1 MYVVNKYVISMKY
14 RRSIFLKVFFAM
26 LLLLCS
32 LTVSCS
38 VGKQEP
44 VDQLEELTENIRQHH
59 EEFSMADWKDAYAR
73 YERIAAEMENYQYTE
88 EECEKIGRLEGEC
101 VGYFMKSAINSLGG
115 IESEIKGFVDGIN
128 NTIDQ

>member
-1 MYVVNKYVISMKY
+1 MKY

-59 EEFSMADWKDAYAR
+59 EEFSMADWKEAYAR

>member
-1 MYVVNKYVISMKY
+1 MYVVNEILIRMDYH
-14 RRSIFLKVFFAM
+14 RSNFLKVYFAVM
-26 LLLLCS
+26 LLFCS
-32 LTVSCS
+32 LAFSCS

-44 VDQLEELTENIRQHH
+44 MDQLEELTETIRQHH
-59 EEFSMADWKDAYAR
+59 EEFSMADWKEAYAR
-73 YERIAAEMENYQYTE
+73 YERISAEMENYQYTE
-88 EECEKIGRLEGEC
+88 EEAEMIGRLEGEC